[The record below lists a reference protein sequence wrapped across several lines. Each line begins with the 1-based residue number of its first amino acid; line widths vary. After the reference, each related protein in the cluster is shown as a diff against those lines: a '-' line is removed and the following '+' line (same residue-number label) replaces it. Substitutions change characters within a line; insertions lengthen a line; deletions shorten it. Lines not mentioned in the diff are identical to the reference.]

1 MAEQQGLSPP
11 GDKKRKAET
20 ADHSTSM
27 MTPQRTITTRSQLL
41 QCENA
46 LATPPSA
53 STRVGTTPSPK
64 TERQCHATTARK
76 QGAQIL
82 EQHVTLHFKGKDF
95 HSVVH
100 VIYGMQFHQMVT
112 KKSLNQFSQV
122 QLPGQSHLLLAPNH
136 TSQRRLLFPAKEDS
150 DSTAY

>member
-64 TERQCHATTARK
+64 TERQCQATTARK

-112 KKSLNQFSQV
+112 KKLKSILSSSVARPITLTSCTQPHFAKKTVISGER
-122 QLPGQSHLLLAPNH
+122 GQ
-136 TSQRRLLFPAKEDS
+136 
-150 DSTAY
+150 